1 MSRSNHDKPF
11 YVDIGIS
18 IVAIRC
24 ASNGDTVAQY
34 DNIRHPTKAM
44 GLAEDVCDRMNRE
57 VEIFRPLRNCDVGTA
72 DEQAERFYS
81 FCKTHQSGIQGMC
94 SSQCPCQDCC
104 DTCHCLTKWSQMP
117 YEEGG
122 ANDYSHNQRANGND

>member
-1 MSRSNHDKPF
+1 MSRSNYDKPF
-11 YVDIGIS
+11 YVDVGTS

-72 DEQAERFYS
+72 EEQAKRHRDWCNS
-81 FCKTHQSGIQGMC
+81 NVCKC
-94 SSQCPCQDCC
+94 ASSCKICFA
-104 DTCHCLTKWSQMP
+104 KWSQMP

-122 ANDYSHNQRANGND
+122 AK